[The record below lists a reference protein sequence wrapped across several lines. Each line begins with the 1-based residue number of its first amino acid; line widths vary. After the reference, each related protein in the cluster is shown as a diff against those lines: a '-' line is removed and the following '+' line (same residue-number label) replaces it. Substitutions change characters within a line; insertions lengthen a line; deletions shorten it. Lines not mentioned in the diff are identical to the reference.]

1 MRHIQSHRPSTRVKI
16 CGITSIDDALVAV
29 EAGADAI
36 GLVFYPPSPRY
47 VSITVAAQIAQR
59 VGPFVT
65 VVGLFV
71 NADKVEVNRVL
82 SQVNLHVL
90 QFHGDESAAF
100 CESFQRP
107 YMKVI
112 RMKPELDVEQVIN
125 DYSSAVGVLLDAYK
139 KGVPGGTGETFDWKR
154 VPNGENLPAII
165 LAGGLTPD
173 NVASAV
179 TATCP
184 YGVDVSGGVESSPG
198 KKCQNKVISFISNV
212 KKISNV
218 T

>member
-1 MRHIQSHRPSTRVKI
+1 VSHIQSHRPSTRVKI
-16 CGITSIDDALVAV
+16 CGITSIDDALLAV

-107 YMKVI
+107 YMKAI

-139 KGVPGGTGETFDWKR
+139 KGVPGGTGEKFDWKR
-154 VPNGENLPAII
+154 VPNDENLPAII

-179 TATCP
+179 TATHP

-198 KKCQNKVISFISNV
+198 KKCQDKVIRFISNV
-212 KKISNV
+212 KVISSV